1 MSKDLSGISP
11 QEFRQL
17 QAQIDVEKWLA
28 SERAGR
34 DLCGC
39 MTWCVYCI
47 KGEEYP
53 CAKAQLREKM
63 DQALAET
70 VKDEAADET
79 AAAREE
85 EAISGS
91 ASTDE
96 ALEEAVAEEV
106 AATDAAERTEEESLQ
121 EAESSFGDLQ
131 ASVANHVNVVAA
143 EEISSDNPGE
153 SDGKK
158 QKSGLRDGIED
169 AAAAVTVSPKGK
181 KDCETE
187 KVAVPDGYELVTRY
201 RRSFRARLIQSPVLQ
216 DLYTEIKNALLGL
229 GGVKSRVG
237 QNGENFRVGKE
248 RIAKLCVSGK
258 TLSLYLSL
266 APSMYEDTKYH
277 YEDMTD
283 KKSHAETPMRIKIT
297 GKRTLKQAK
306 ALLRDLASKYG
317 LASVGSFYSDFHY
330 AYQDDAALIAK
341 GLIRTYQV
349 VVKKKTK

>member
-70 VKDEAADET
+70 VKEEAADET

-153 SDGKK
+153 STEKE
-158 QKSGLRDGIED
+158 QKTGVHDEKGETVH
-169 AAAAVTVSPKGK
+169 AAAASPKGK
-181 KDCETE
+181 DIESV
-187 KVAVPDGYELVTRY
+187 KVTVPAGYELVTRY

-306 ALLRDLASKYG
+306 ALLRDLASQYG

-349 VVKKKTK
+349 VVKKKLK